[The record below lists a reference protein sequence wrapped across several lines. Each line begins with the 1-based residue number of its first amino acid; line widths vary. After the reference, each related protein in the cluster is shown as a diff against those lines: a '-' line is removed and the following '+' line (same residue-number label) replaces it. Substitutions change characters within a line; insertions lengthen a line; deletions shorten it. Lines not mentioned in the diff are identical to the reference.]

1 MLTKPLLFPYTYGIE
16 RMEDSAMFTV
26 GDKIV
31 YPMHGAGIIR
41 DIEVKNI
48 LGKNQNYYILK
59 LPGSDMNVMIPVE
72 NQEAV
77 GIRDI
82 VSKEKMREV
91 IEFLHGESSR
101 MEQNWNR
108 RYRENMEKL
117 KSDNL
122 MLVAE
127 VVKNLV
133 RADRKKKLSSGERK
147 LLLNAKQILGSE
159 MVLVLDITPSEA
171 ETLMEESI

>member
-1 MLTKPLLFPYTYGIE
+1 
-16 RMEDSAMFTV
+16 MFTV

-77 GIRDI
+77 GIRAI
-82 VSKEKMREV
+82 LSARKKC
-91 IEFLHGESSR
+91 
-101 MEQNWNR
+101 
-108 RYRENMEKL
+108 EKL
-117 KSDNL
+117 SNFC
-122 MLVAE
+122 M
-127 VVKNLV
+127 VKAAGWSRTGTEDTVKIWKN
-133 RADRKKKLSSGERK
+133 
-147 LLLNAKQILGSE
+147 
-159 MVLVLDITPSEA
+159 
-171 ETLMEESI
+171 

>member
-101 MEQNWNR
+101 M
-108 RYRENMEKL
+108 
-117 KSDNL
+117 
-122 MLVAE
+122 
-127 VVKNLV
+127 
-133 RADRKKKLSSGERK
+133 
-147 LLLNAKQILGSE
+147 
-159 MVLVLDITPSEA
+159 
-171 ETLMEESI
+171 

>member
-1 MLTKPLLFPYTYGIE
+1 
-16 RMEDSAMFTV
+16 MFTV

-101 MEQNWNR
+101 MEQ
-108 RYRENMEKL
+108 K
-117 KSDNL
+117 
-122 MLVAE
+122 
-127 VVKNLV
+127 
-133 RADRKKKLSSGERK
+133 
-147 LLLNAKQILGSE
+147 I
-159 MVLVLDITPSEA
+159 P
-171 ETLMEESI
+171 

>member
-72 NQEAV
+72 NQEAA
-77 GIRDI
+77 
-82 VSKEKMREV
+82 E
-91 IEFLHGESSR
+91 L
-101 MEQNWNR
+101 EQ
-108 RYRENMEKL
+108 K
-117 KSDNL
+117 
-122 MLVAE
+122 
-127 VVKNLV
+127 
-133 RADRKKKLSSGERK
+133 
-147 LLLNAKQILGSE
+147 I
-159 MVLVLDITPSEA
+159 P
-171 ETLMEESI
+171 